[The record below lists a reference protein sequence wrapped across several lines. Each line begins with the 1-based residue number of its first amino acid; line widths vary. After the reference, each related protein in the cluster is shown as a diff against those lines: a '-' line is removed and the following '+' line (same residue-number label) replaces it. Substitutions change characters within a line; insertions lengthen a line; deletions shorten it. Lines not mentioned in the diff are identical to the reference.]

1 MPAGAAEII
10 RNNLEWSTPVA
21 LVGRIQEQYPIV
33 TANQIH
39 AAWTTM
45 SEVMWK
51 RDKDQL
57 ASAKLLLSELH
68 NDIDVFDIEV
78 DEGVQQVCWGMKK
91 IANLLKGKVVEIAID
106 ATCQSNPHH
115 CRPSLTTVGYR
126 QHQFQE
132 LGAVQ
137 RAGRIRQ
144 RRIPTI
150 ILPAINS
157 ISYSNREA
165 NEGPYSMGY
174 MPS

>member
-21 LVGRIQEQYPIV
+21 LVGRIQEQFPIV

-57 ASAKLLLSELH
+57 ASAKLLLGEFH
-68 NDIDVFDIEV
+68 KDVDIFDIEV

-91 IANLLKGKVVEIAID
+91 IVSLLKGKIVEIAID
-106 ATCQSNPHH
+106 ET
-115 CRPSLTTVGYR
+115 SLTTFWYR

-132 LGAVQ
+132 PGVVQ
-137 RAGRIRQ
+137 HSG
-144 RRIPTI
+144 
-150 ILPAINS
+150 
-157 ISYSNREA
+157 
-165 NEGPYSMGY
+165 
-174 MPS
+174 